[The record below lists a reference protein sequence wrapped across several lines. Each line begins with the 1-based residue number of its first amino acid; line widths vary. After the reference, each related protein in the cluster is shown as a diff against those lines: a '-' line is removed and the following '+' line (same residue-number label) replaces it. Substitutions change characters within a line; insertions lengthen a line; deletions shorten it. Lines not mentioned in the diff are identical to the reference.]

1 MKKLYF
7 LNEEESIRILN
18 LHKDATKRQ
27 YLKEID
33 EDEDKRLWA
42 NYPCI
47 RDYPGAV
54 KEKIGDGSTSYTI
67 KGNVYYNRGEKHKEG
82 GPNNLEPYTCP
93 PSSTTPEVQTPTPVV
108 QKPVQSV
115 NKPLVMDI
123 QKKLIDKGI
132 SLGKTG
138 DNKDG
143 VDGVMGKLT
152 LNGIIGLLGKP
163 EPLKP
168 IDLTATPLTK
178 KPTEDL
184 IKPVTTTGTPVA
196 GATEGTP
203 VVAGATAETPTAG
216 TPTAAAATTGTSP
229 QATEK
234 DL

>member
-27 YLKEID
+27 YLKEADFQFPGLVQTTTTTTTID
-33 EDEDKRLWA
+33 P
-42 NYPCI
+42 NTYHQFQ
-47 RDYPGAV
+47 GV
-54 KEKIGDGSTSYTI
+54 KLNSTPEVQT
-67 KGNVYYNRGEKHKEG
+67 
-82 GPNNLEPYTCP
+82 P
-93 PSSTTPEVQTPTPVV
+93 TPEVQTPTPVV

-123 QKKLIDKGI
+123 QKKLREKNIN
-132 SLGKTG
+132 LGNTG

-143 VDGVMGKLT
+143 VDGVMGKKT
-152 LNGIIGLLGKP
+152 LDGIISLLGKP
-163 EPLKP
+163 EPLKT
-168 IDLTATPLTK
+168 IDLTTKPLAT
-178 KPTEDL
+178 KPT
-184 IKPVTTTGTPVA
+184 TVA
-196 GATEGTP
+196 GATAGTPAAAAGTP
-203 VVAGATAETPTAG
+203 VVAGATAE

>member
-27 YLKEID
+27 YLKED
-33 EDEDKRLWA
+33 EDADKTGWSK
-42 NYPCI
+42 YPCVKGME
-47 RDYPGAV
+47 GA
-54 KEKIGDGSTSYTI
+54 KYQSGDNSYKVGEDTYFSNGRKQTGLAGSMI
-67 KGNVYYNRGEKHKEG
+67 A
-82 GPNNLEPYTCP
+82 YTCP
-93 PSSTTPEVQTPTPVV
+93 SSSTESETQATEV

-123 QKKLIDKGI
+123 QKKLREKEIY
-132 SLGKTG
+132 LGNTG
-138 DNKDG
+138 DNEDG

-152 LNGIIGLLGKP
+152 LNGIISLLGKP
-163 EPLKP
+163 EPLKSF
-168 IDLTATPLTK
+168 DLTTKPLAS

-184 IKPVTTTGTPVA
+184 MKPVTT
-196 GATEGTP
+196 
-203 VVAGATAETPTAG
+203 AETPEAATAAAAAA
-216 TPTAAAATTGTSP
+216 AAAATTGTSP

>member
-7 LNEEESIRILN
+7 LNEEESNRILN

-27 YLKEID
+27 YLNVLTEQIEQFYKGSDGKVGKLVGPYILPQGATKITQQEYDTQIKIQTPVD
-33 EDEDKRLWA
+33 AEAVVVDK
-42 NYPCI
+42 
-47 RDYPGAV
+47 
-54 KEKIGDGSTSYTI
+54 
-67 KGNVYYNRGEKHKEG
+67 
-82 GPNNLEPYTCP
+82 
-93 PSSTTPEVQTPTPVV
+93 PEEQKPTPVV

-163 EPLKP
+163 EPLKT
-168 IDLTATPLTK
+168 IDLTTKPLAT
-178 KPTEDL
+178 KPTE
-184 IKPVTTTGTPVA
+184 PVIPS
-196 GATEGTP
+196 
-203 VVAGATAETPTAG
+203 VAGATAG
-216 TPTAAAATTGTSP
+216 TPEAGITTGTPAADKGENSSVP
-229 QATEK
+229 A
-234 DL
+234 